1 MDVQISIPPPPPP
14 PPPPFFTET
23 ATSQV
28 TAPPPPPPPS
38 LSQPVTTVTTS
49 VASPSTQDRIW
60 LHPWTATE
68 MRENASQ
75 WSLAG
80 DAGVSKEN
88 LLEVDYLHFSMI
100 FFSYYFIWN
109 NFPIN

>member
-23 ATSQV
+23 ATSQL
-28 TAPPPPPPPS
+28 TAPPPPPS
-38 LSQPVTTVTTS
+38 LSQPVTTVTTN

-88 LLEVDYLHFSMI
+88 LLEVD
-100 FFSYYFIWN
+100 
-109 NFPIN
+109 